1 LTSGNFYPLAWLTI
15 DKQHPPFYTI
25 SAVPF
30 FAIFHNEDGAV
41 LVNFVYYFILVTA
54 AYLVVRELT
63 QDRELSLIASFLAGL
78 TPPILQLE
86 LHFMPDLPLASL
98 VTLSIYFLLKSK
110 RFTDKRNTV
119 LFGLTFGLAAL
130 TKWIAFVFILPPA
143 LYLLAIYL
151 KKSYKNKENLKHLS
165 KNVAY
170 AFVAFL
176 IVALPWYLINLQ
188 TVIASL
194 FYSGVEVS
202 DNLNLLSL
210 PSVAFYPSILL
221 VQAIVDY
228 SILVASIFL
237 LFFVYKKEKFDDKL
251 VVILIWIFASLFIL
265 TFILRN
271 KKGSDILP
279 VYPAIVILFAY
290 TLSKLKL
297 GVKTRKAL
305 SWGVVVVSLISCVFA
320 VPKPLHQNWHA
331 NDIILAIAKDVVNN
345 PVLVYNDG
353 KIIIAELQPC
363 PYINGRTLQYYA
375 LKNEYPF
382 VVLNIEDV
390 SRIMYFNDTRM
401 RMLYSTFDYVVYKT
415 GAYKTPQKFVV
426 DRAVKFFDERE
437 KMHYVKIAE
446 YELPDKSRVIIY
458 RRKT

>member
-1 LTSGNFYPLAWLTI
+1 
-15 DKQHPPFYTI
+15 
-25 SAVPF
+25 
-30 FAIFHNEDGAV
+30 
-41 LVNFVYYFILVTA
+41 
-54 AYLVVRELT
+54 
-63 QDRELSLIASFLAGL
+63 
-78 TPPILQLE
+78 
-86 LHFMPDLPLASL
+86 
-98 VTLSIYFLLKSK
+98 
-110 RFTDKRNTV
+110 
-119 LFGLTFGLAAL
+119 
-130 TKWIAFVFILPPA
+130 
-143 LYLLAIYL
+143 
-151 KKSYKNKENLKHLS
+151 
-165 KNVAY
+165 
-170 AFVAFL
+170 L

-265 TFILRN
+265 TFTLRN

-305 SWGVVVVSLISCVFA
+305 SWGVVAVSLISCVFA